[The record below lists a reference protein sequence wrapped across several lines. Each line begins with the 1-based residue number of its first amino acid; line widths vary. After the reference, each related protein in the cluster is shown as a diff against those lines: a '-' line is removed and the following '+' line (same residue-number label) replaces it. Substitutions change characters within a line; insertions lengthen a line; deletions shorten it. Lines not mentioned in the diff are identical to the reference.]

1 MKIYKGIIYSLSA
14 VAFLTGCSMEETFQ
28 NGTPKSTGT
37 LMTKCLAPKWGNT
50 EGINISTRAGV
61 PSTDDFNVVI
71 SRKTNAREAA
81 QGSVKYKYGEMPE
94 VLTLPVGDYK
104 VYAHHGENKPAEWDS
119 PYYYGES
126 EFSIDANKITDNVDP
141 IVAKLSNIRVT
152 IVFSA
157 SLLSAMSPDSKVE
170 VRVGD
175 QGVMEFTQSETRSA
189 YFKHVNKSQSLT
201 ATFTG
206 TVDGSEVVETEGFD
220 NVAPGN
226 HYRIT
231 FRMHGIDEDKPGTV
245 TAGVTVD
252 ASVETINMNQ
262 TVDGEGEE
270 YLDDDK
276 RPQQGGKDDPTPPT
290 PDDPDAPKPTAEAL
304 EPSGEFAGYDK
315 LNLDGDNEITDHL
328 YCAWKVVSHA
338 EGGFDKFD
346 VEINSTT
353 LTPGELSGVGLKNE
367 SDDPK
372 IFKMNLITPG
382 DNESALNR
390 LGFPVNVFGMEE
402 AEFNITGFLTL
413 MKALGE
419 GSHEFKLTVGDS
431 NGEEEFSIKLHND

>member
-1 MKIYKGIIYSLSA
+1 MKLYKGIIYSLSA

-28 NGTPKSTGT
+28 NGTTKSTGT

-71 SRKTNAREAA
+71 SRKSNARAAA
-81 QGSVKYKYGEMPE
+81 QGSVEYKYGDMPE
-94 VLTLPVGDYK
+94 VLTLPVGEYK

-206 TVDGSEVVETEGFD
+206 TVDGSEVVETEGYD

-231 FRMHGIDEDKPGTV
+231 FRMHGIDEDDPGTV
-245 TAGVTVD
+245 TVGVTVD

-262 TVDGEGEE
+262 TVDGEKEE
-270 YLDDDK
+270 YLDDDM
-276 RPQQGGKDDPTPPT
+276 RPQQGDGKDPGPG
-290 PDDPDAPKPTAEAL
+290 PDDPIPPVTDKSAPKVEAL
-304 EPSGEFAGYDK
+304 TPSGDQAGFDK
-315 LNLDGDNEITDHL
+315 IDFDKVNEVTDHL
-328 YCAWKVVSHA
+328 YCAWKIISEA
-338 EGGFDKFD
+338 EGGFTEFTVDID
-346 VEINSTT
+346 SGT
-353 LTPGELSGVGLKNE
+353 LTPEELEGVGVADHL
-367 SDDPK
+367 D
-372 IFKMNLITPG
+372 LINPG
-382 DNESALNR
+382 EFNDALVG
-390 LGFPVNVFGMEE
+390 LGFPTGIGGAKE
-402 AEFNITGFLTL
+402 AEFDITGFLSL
-413 MKALGE
+413 MAILGE
-419 GSHEFKLTVGDS
+419 ANHEFKMTVTDA
-431 NGEEEFSIKLHND
+431 NGTSVFLLRLHTN

>member
-1 MKIYKGIIYSLSA
+1 MKLYKGIIYSLSA
-14 VAFLTGCSMEETFQ
+14 VVLTGCSMEETFQ
-28 NGTPKSTGT
+28 KGAPESTGT
-37 LMTKCLAPKWGNT
+37 LKTSCLAPKLGNT

-81 QGSVKYKYGEMPE
+81 QGSVEYKYGEMPE
-94 VLTLPVGDYK
+94 VLTLPVGEYK
-104 VYAHHGENKPAEWDS
+104 VYAHHGENKPADWDS

-157 SLLSAMSPDSKVE
+157 SLLSAMSDDSKVE

-175 QGVMEFTQSETRSA
+175 QGVKEFTPSETRSA

-206 TVDGSEVVETEGFD
+206 TVDGSEVVETEGYD

-231 FRMHGIDEDKPGTV
+231 FRMHGIEEDKPGTI

-262 TVDGEGEE
+262 TVDGEKEE
-270 YLDDDK
+270 YLENDM

-290 PDDPDAPKPTAEAL
+290 PDDPDQPTAPSITSAKPTEAGL
-304 EPSGEFAGYDK
+304 VPVDLDIVNEVTDETYCV
-315 LNLDGDNEITDHL
+315 LN
-328 YCAWKVVSHA
+328 VVSTA
-338 EGGFDKFD
+338 EGGILSFEVDID
-346 VEINSTT
+346 SNT
-353 LTPGELSGVGLKNE
+353 LTADELASFGLSSHLDLVNPGSLAEPLTGLG
-367 SDDPK
+367 
-372 IFKMNLITPG
+372 L
-382 DNESALNR
+382 
-390 LGFPVNVFGMEE
+390 PVNVGGKKEVEFDITSFMGM
-402 AEFNITGFLTL
+402 LS
-413 MKALGE
+413 ALGE
-419 GSHEFKLTVGDS
+419 GTHIFTLTVSDA
-431 NGEEEFSIKLHND
+431 NGTTSTTLKLHTTD